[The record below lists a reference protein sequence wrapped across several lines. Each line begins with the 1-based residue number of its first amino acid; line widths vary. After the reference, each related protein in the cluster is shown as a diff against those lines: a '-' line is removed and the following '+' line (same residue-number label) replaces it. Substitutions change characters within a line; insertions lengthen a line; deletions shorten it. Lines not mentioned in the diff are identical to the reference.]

1 MYDNLEARANAANK
15 LYSLR
20 QGTKLFFT
28 FYTEFDRTLLEASGL
43 D

>member
-1 MYDNLEARANAANK
+1 VYNNLEARANAANK

-20 QGTKLFFT
+20 QGIKLFSI
-28 FYTEFDRTLLEASGL
+28 FYAEFNQTLLEAGSL

>member
-1 MYDNLEARANAANK
+1 MYDNPEARANAVNK

-20 QGTKLFFT
+20 QGTKLFST
-28 FYTEFDRTLLEASGL
+28 FYAEFDRTLLEASGL

>member
-20 QGTKLFFT
+20 QGTKLFSI
-28 FYTEFDRTLLEASGL
+28 FYTKFDQTLLEASGL